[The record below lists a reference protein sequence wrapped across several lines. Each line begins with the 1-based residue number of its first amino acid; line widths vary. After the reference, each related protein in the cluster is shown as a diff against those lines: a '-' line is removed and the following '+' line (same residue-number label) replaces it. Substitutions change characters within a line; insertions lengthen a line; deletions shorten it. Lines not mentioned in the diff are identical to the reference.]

1 MENNLNIVKSEFKE
15 LPNNIE
21 AEQSVIGSILV
32 TNEIF
37 DEISTIIS
45 SINFYDPM
53 HQKIYNAIESL
64 IYKGML
70 ANPITLKN
78 YFEDEKD
85 DLDVPE
91 YLVKIT
97 KFSTSIRQA
106 IEYSKIIYD
115 MFVRRELI
123 KISEQTIDNA
133 KITDLDSSGQNI
145 IENSERL
152 LFDLAEKG
160 SFNSSLIKFDDA
172 MKQTIEMAS
181 AAYKNEGGIVGVP
194 TGLRDLDDKLG
205 GLHQS
210 DLIIIAGRP
219 SMGKTSLA
227 TNIAFNAAKH
237 IQDNQ
242 KKSSVAFF
250 SLEMSSEQLSTRILS
265 EQARI
270 GSNDIR
276 RGRISDEQFD
286 QFLETSKNIAELPLF
301 IDETPAISIAAMS
314 NRARRIKRLHGLD
327 MIVVDYIQL
336 MRGTTYNK
344 DGRVQ
349 EISQITQGL
358 KAIAKELGVPVVALS
373 QLSRQVEQ
381 RDDHKPQLAD
391 LRESGSI
398 EQDADVVMF
407 VYREGYYLQRK
418 EPREATVE
426 HAEWQ
431 AKMNEVAHLAEII
444 IGKQRHGPIGKV
456 TLEFEKDL
464 QNLKILK
471 LIKFKY
477 KTLMLTSL
485 YENTILKNPKFI
497 ILILFITLISFGY
510 YSKDFRL
517 DASSETLLI
526 EDDPD
531 LEYLREITNRYGS
544 KEFLVLTYTP
554 NEGMISNTS
563 INNLLSLKY
572 KIQSLDWV
580 HSVITLLDIPLLNNT
595 DAPLQERLKGF
606 KTLKDED
613 VDKNRGFKEILES
626 PVFRNFVISESGKT
640 SGIIVNIKQNPIL
653 EDIENRSKKEIDEH
667 RDKIKKQN
675 HKNIL
680 EIRDVIKS
688 YDDVGKIYLG
698 GIPMIADDMM
708 TFIKSD
714 IIVFGLGVLLFIIA
728 TLWFVFKK

>member
-1 MENNLNIVKSEFKE
+1 MENNLSIVKDKFKE

-21 AEQSVIGSILV
+21 AEQAVIGSILV
-32 TNEIF
+32 SNDIF
-37 DEISTIIS
+37 DEINTIIS

-53 HQKIYNAIESL
+53 HQKIFEAIESL

-85 DLDVPE
+85 DINIPE
-91 YLVKIT
+91 YLVKVT
-97 KFSTSIRQA
+97 KFSTSVRQA
-106 IEYSKIIYD
+106 VEYSKIIYD

-123 KISEQTIDNA
+123 KISEETIDSA
-133 KITDLDSSGQNI
+133 KLNDLDTNGQTI
-145 IENSERL
+145 IENSERQ

-181 AAYKNEGGIVGVP
+181 AAYKNEEGIVGVP

-227 TNIAFNAAKH
+227 TNIAFNAAQKL
-237 IQDNQ
+237 QDSG

-250 SLEMSSEQLSTRILS
+250 SLEMSSEQLSTRIIS

-270 GSNDIR
+270 SSNDIR
-276 RGRISDEQFD
+276 RGRISDDQFD
-286 QFLETSKNIAELPLF
+286 KFLETSKNIAELPLY
-301 IDETPAISIAAMS
+301 IDETPAISIAALS
-314 NRARRIKRLHGLD
+314 NRSRRIKRLFGLD

-358 KAIAKELGVPVVALS
+358 KAIAKELAVPVVALS

-407 VYREGYYLQRK
+407 VYREGYYLSRK

-431 AKMNEVAHLAEII
+431 AKMNEVAHLAQII
-444 IGKQRHGPIGKV
+444 IGKQRHGPIGNV
-456 TLEFEKDL
+456 TLEFEERFT
-464 QNLKILK
+464 
-471 LIKFKY
+471 KFKD
-477 KTLMLTSL
+477 TQ
-485 YENTILKNPKFI
+485 
-497 ILILFITLISFGY
+497 
-510 YSKDFRL
+510 
-517 DASSETLLI
+517 
-526 EDDPD
+526 
-531 LEYLREITNRYGS
+531 TN
-544 KEFLVLTYTP
+544 
-554 NEGMISNTS
+554 
-563 INNLLSLKY
+563 
-572 KIQSLDWV
+572 
-580 HSVITLLDIPLLNNT
+580 
-595 DAPLQERLKGF
+595 
-606 KTLKDED
+606 
-613 VDKNRGFKEILES
+613 
-626 PVFRNFVISESGKT
+626 
-640 SGIIVNIKQNPIL
+640 
-653 EDIENRSKKEIDEH
+653 
-667 RDKIKKQN
+667 
-675 HKNIL
+675 
-680 EIRDVIKS
+680 
-688 YDDVGKIYLG
+688 
-698 GIPMIADDMM
+698 
-708 TFIKSD
+708 
-714 IIVFGLGVLLFIIA
+714 
-728 TLWFVFKK
+728 

>member
-1 MENNLNIVKSEFKE
+1 MENNLSIVQDKFKE

-37 DEISTIIS
+37 DEINTIIS
-45 SINFYDPM
+45 NINFYDPM
-53 HQKIYNAIESL
+53 HQKIFGAIESL

-78 YFEDEKD
+78 YFENEKD
-85 DLDVPE
+85 EINIPE
-91 YLVKIT
+91 YLIKIT
-97 KFSTSIRQA
+97 KFSTSVRQA

-123 KISEQTIDNA
+123 KISEQTIDSA
-133 KITDLDSSGQNI
+133 KINEVDTNGQTI

-160 SFNSSLIKFDDA
+160 SFNSSLVKFDDA

-194 TGLRDLDDKLG
+194 TGLRDLDDRLG

-227 TNIAFNAAKH
+227 TNIAFNAAKF
-237 IQDNQ
+237 ILDNG

-265 EQARI
+265 EQSRI

-286 QFLETSKNIAELPLF
+286 QFIDTSKNIAELPLF

-336 MRGTTYNK
+336 MRGTTFNK

-358 KAIAKELGVPVVALS
+358 KAIAKELSVPVVALS

-381 RDDHKPQLAD
+381 RDDHKPQLSD

-456 TLEFEKDL
+456 TLEFEERFT
-464 QNLKILK
+464 
-471 LIKFKY
+471 KFKD
-477 KTLMLTSL
+477 TQ
-485 YENTILKNPKFI
+485 
-497 ILILFITLISFGY
+497 
-510 YSKDFRL
+510 
-517 DASSETLLI
+517 
-526 EDDPD
+526 
-531 LEYLREITNRYGS
+531 
-544 KEFLVLTYTP
+544 
-554 NEGMISNTS
+554 
-563 INNLLSLKY
+563 IN
-572 KIQSLDWV
+572 
-580 HSVITLLDIPLLNNT
+580 
-595 DAPLQERLKGF
+595 
-606 KTLKDED
+606 
-613 VDKNRGFKEILES
+613 
-626 PVFRNFVISESGKT
+626 
-640 SGIIVNIKQNPIL
+640 
-653 EDIENRSKKEIDEH
+653 
-667 RDKIKKQN
+667 
-675 HKNIL
+675 
-680 EIRDVIKS
+680 
-688 YDDVGKIYLG
+688 
-698 GIPMIADDMM
+698 
-708 TFIKSD
+708 
-714 IIVFGLGVLLFIIA
+714 
-728 TLWFVFKK
+728 

>member
-1 MENNLNIVKSEFKE
+1 MENNLSIVKDQFKE

-21 AEQSVIGSILV
+21 AEQAVIGSILV
-32 TNEIF
+32 SNDIF
-37 DEISTIIS
+37 DEINTIIS

-53 HQKIYNAIESL
+53 HQKIFDAVESL

-85 DLDVPE
+85 DLNVPE

-97 KFSTSIRQA
+97 KFSTSVRQA

-123 KISEQTIDNA
+123 KISEQTIDSA
-133 KITDLDSSGQNI
+133 KLNELDTNGQTI

-160 SFNSSLIKFDDA
+160 SFNSSLVKFDEA

-181 AAYKNEGGIVGVP
+181 AAYKNEEGIVGVP

-227 TNIAFNAAKH
+227 TNIAFNAAQKL
-237 IQDNQ
+237 QDNG
-242 KKSSVAFF
+242 KKSSIAFF
-250 SLEMSSEQLSTRILS
+250 SLEMSSEQLSTRIIS

-270 GSNDIR
+270 SSNDIR

-286 QFLETSKNIAELPLF
+286 KFLETSKNIAELPLY

-314 NRARRIKRLHGLD
+314 NRARRIKRLFGLD

-336 MRGTTYNK
+336 MRGTTFNK

-358 KAIAKELGVPVVALS
+358 KAIAKELAVPVVALS

-431 AKMNEVAHLAEII
+431 AKMNEVAHLAQII
-444 IGKQRHGPIGKV
+444 IGKQRHGPIGNV
-456 TLEFEKDL
+456 TLEFEERFT
-464 QNLKILK
+464 
-471 LIKFKY
+471 KFKD
-477 KTLMLTSL
+477 TQ
-485 YENTILKNPKFI
+485 
-497 ILILFITLISFGY
+497 
-510 YSKDFRL
+510 
-517 DASSETLLI
+517 
-526 EDDPD
+526 
-531 LEYLREITNRYGS
+531 
-544 KEFLVLTYTP
+544 
-554 NEGMISNTS
+554 
-563 INNLLSLKY
+563 IN
-572 KIQSLDWV
+572 
-580 HSVITLLDIPLLNNT
+580 
-595 DAPLQERLKGF
+595 
-606 KTLKDED
+606 
-613 VDKNRGFKEILES
+613 
-626 PVFRNFVISESGKT
+626 
-640 SGIIVNIKQNPIL
+640 
-653 EDIENRSKKEIDEH
+653 
-667 RDKIKKQN
+667 
-675 HKNIL
+675 
-680 EIRDVIKS
+680 
-688 YDDVGKIYLG
+688 
-698 GIPMIADDMM
+698 
-708 TFIKSD
+708 
-714 IIVFGLGVLLFIIA
+714 
-728 TLWFVFKK
+728 